1 MPAVI
6 HETYHPGGNCR
17 RFEDQRVLI
26 TAGASGLGAGMAER
40 FAGEGARVAVWDVSA
55 ENIAARGNRR
65 PGDDTLYRE
74 VDLLNRESVAVAFEQ
89 TIEALQGIDILVNN
103 AGGSLH
109 TPQAFLEE
117 SDSDWARVMTLN
129 LDVAVQMGRLVLP
142 GMMGRGYGRIVN
154 MGSKA
159 GRFGSLFAGAN
170 YAASKGAVQSLTLQW
185 AQEFGPKGITCNAVC
200 PGAILTE
207 RVNRLLSE
215 RKTPEERA
223 EMEKGIPVGRHGTVE
238 EVAAAVAFLASRE
251 ASFINGVMLD
261 VNGGQAMVA

>member
-1 MPAVI
+1 MP
-6 HETYHPGGNCR
+6 ETPPETDDPSGGCR
-17 RFEDQRVLI
+17 RFDRQRVLI
-26 TAGASGLGAGMAER
+26 TAGASGLGAGMAAR
-40 FAGEGARVAVWDVSA
+40 FAGEGAKVAVWDVNA
-55 ENIAARGNRR
+55 ENIDARRAEASNN
-65 PGDDTLYRE
+65 DIYYMQ
-74 VDLLNRESVAVAFEQ
+74 VDLLDRQAMADAFTETVDRLGSV
-89 TIEALQGIDILVNN
+89 DILVNN

-117 SDSDWARVMTLN
+117 SDDDWARVMTLN
-129 LDVAVQMGRLVLP
+129 LDVAVRMGRLVLP
-142 GMMGRGYGRIVN
+142 GMITRGYGRIVN

-185 AQEFGPKGITCNAVC
+185 AQEFGRKGITCNAVC

>member
-1 MPAVI
+1 MQEDHDQI
-6 HETYHPGGNCR
+6 SCR
-17 RFEDQRVLI
+17 RFEGRTVLI
-26 TAGASGLGAGMAER
+26 PAGAKGLGDGVARR
-40 FAGEGARVAVWDVSA
+40 FAAEGAKVAIWDNDA
-55 ENIAARGNRR
+55 DAIEAARRDAD
-65 PGDDTLYRE
+65 PEAFFYLE
-74 VDLLNRESVAVAFEQ
+74 VNLLDRDAVEKAHAETVAQ
-89 TIEALQGIDILVNN
+89 LGTIDVLVNN

-109 TPQAFLEE
+109 TPQAFLDQ
-117 SDSDWARVMTLN
+117 SDEDWHRVMTLN
-129 LDVAVQMGRLVLP
+129 LDVAVWLARLVLP
-142 GMMGRGYGRIVN
+142 GMIERGYGRIVN

-185 AQEFGPKGITCNAVC
+185 AQEYGPSGVTCNAVC

-207 RVNRLLSE
+207 RVDRFLSE

-223 EMEKGIPVGRHGTVE
+223 EMVKGIPVGRHGTVP
-238 EVAAAVAFLASRE
+238 EVAAAVCFLAAEE